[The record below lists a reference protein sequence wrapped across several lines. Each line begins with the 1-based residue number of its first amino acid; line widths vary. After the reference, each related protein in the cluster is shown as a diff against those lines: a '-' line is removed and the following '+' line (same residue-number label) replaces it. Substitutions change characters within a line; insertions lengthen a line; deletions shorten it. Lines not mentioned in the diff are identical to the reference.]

1 MIARRDARFRFT
13 GPTHSAGHAQAGCV
27 LSFAQARTV
36 YDTRSSVRRFYWL
49 LLSGVVVLSAGCGHK
64 NQALAVPPAPS
75 LPSASP
81 TAPTTGNF
89 PEPNNPTSNPTP
101 QQIPGIAADSAI
113 DADFVRTHTPFYSE
127 EGLASWYGPP
137 YDKRRGANGE
147 IFDQNALTAAHRTLP
162 LNSLIEVTNLTTGQA
177 AIMRV
182 TDRGPFVPDR
192 SLDLSMASAKAV
204 GVWRP
209 GVARVRIDV
218 YAAPSALDH
227 GGRWCVQIGAF
238 KESHD
243 ALTLRDH
250 LTRKYQT
257 ANVIEFPGPTG
268 YWVRIRPLN
277 DDKGRAIEIEHDLK
291 PGEGEA
297 YLVRLD

>member
-1 MIARRDARFRFT
+1 MVA
-13 GPTHSAGHAQAGCV
+13 
-27 LSFAQARTV
+27 
-36 YDTRSSVRRFYWL
+36 DT
-49 LLSGVVVLSAGCGHK
+49 
-64 NQALAVPPAPS
+64 PA
-75 LPSASP
+75 
-81 TAPTTGNF
+81 
-89 PEPNNPTSNPTP
+89 
-101 QQIPGIAADSAI
+101 
-113 DADFVRTHTPFYSE
+113 DADFIRTHTPIYSE

-137 YDKRRGANGE
+137 YNKRRGANGE
-147 IFDQNALTAAHRTLP
+147 IYDQNALTAAHRTLP
-162 LNSLIEVTNLTTGQA
+162 LNSLIQVTNVASGQSVV
-177 AIMRV
+177 IRV

-192 SLDLSMASAKAV
+192 NLDLSLASAKAI

-218 YAAPSALDH
+218 YAAPSALDQ

-238 KESHD
+238 KNGHE
-243 ALTLRDH
+243 AIKLRDH

-277 DDKGRAIEIEHDLK
+277 DEKGRAIEIAHDLK
-291 PGEGEA
+291 PDEGQA